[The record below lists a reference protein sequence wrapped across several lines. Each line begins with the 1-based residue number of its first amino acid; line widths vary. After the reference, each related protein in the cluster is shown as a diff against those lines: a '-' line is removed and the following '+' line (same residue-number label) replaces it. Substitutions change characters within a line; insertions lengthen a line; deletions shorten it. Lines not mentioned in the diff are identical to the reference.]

1 MAEREQQSEIARS
14 MNSEKKV
21 ALVAGAMG
29 VIGRSLVQL
38 LSKPEKDEEWTEVIA
53 VSRRPLD
60 FVVPYHVR
68 HLAID
73 LLDVENVNKH
83 LESLEKVTHIFFA
96 AYQEKPTLAEQVPP
110 NIAMLRNLVSVV
122 SNAPNSRLKHV
133 SLAEGTKWY
142 GCHLGPL
149 KTPAKETDPRAL
161 PPNFYYDQEDYLRQE
176 AEASNGR
183 WTWSGVRPNPVC
195 GWAYGNPMNL
205 VSAIGVY
212 GAICN
217 ELNIPMRFP
226 GSEAAFRILLEVV
239 DVELLAKVM
248 VWAATHPN
256 GANQAFNVSNGDL
269 FRWRNVWPAIAKF
282 FGTKDTEFPLT
293 MTLASLMSD
302 KEDLWKEMQR
312 KYGLVN
318 IPFKDLVAWS
328 FADWVFS
335 REYDWFSDVNK
346 LRRAGFHD
354 QVLDSEEMFLRQLQQ
369 LRDNK
374 IIP

>member
-1 MAEREQQSEIARS
+1 MTEPST
-14 MNSEKKV
+14 KKV

-29 VIGRSLVQL
+29 VIGRNLVQL
-38 LSKPEKDEEWTEVIA
+38 LSKPEKSEEWSEVIA

-60 FVVPYHVR
+60 FAVPSHVR

-73 LLDVENVNKH
+73 LLDVENVKKH
-83 LESLEKVTHIFFA
+83 LSAISSVTHVFFA

-110 NIAMLRNLVSVV
+110 NIAMLKNLVGVLSSVPD
-122 SNAPNSRLKHV
+122 SKLQHV

-149 KTPAKETDPRAL
+149 KTPSKETDPRAL
-161 PPNFYYDQEDYLRQE
+161 PPNFYYDQEDYLR
-176 AEASNGR
+176 EASEASKGR

-212 GAICN
+212 GAICK

-226 GSEAAFRILLEVV
+226 GTEKAFGILLEVV

-248 VWAATHPN
+248 VWAATHPA

-269 FRWRNVWPAIAKF
+269 FRWKNVWPSIAKF
-282 FGTKDTEFPLT
+282 FGQDAEFPLT
-293 MTLASLMSD
+293 MPLASLMAD
-302 KEDLWKEMQR
+302 KDELWKTMQT
-312 KYGLVN
+312 KYGLKN
-318 IPFKDLVAWS
+318 IAFKDLVLWN